1 MTTSSSVAGRTD
13 SLHRSPQI
21 GMPPELRTIRSSRSH
36 APLQISWASLVR
48 LASNAR
54 VGLPSTSSVN
64 TREKGAF
71 ISPSRRPSH
80 SAYRSLRD
88 LDSLGRLPT
97 VSFGSADLFIGN
109 GNSENKF

>member
-13 SLHRSPQI
+13 SLDPSPQI
-21 GMPPELRTIRSSRSH
+21 GTPPELRTIRSSRSH

-64 TREKGAF
+64 TREKASF
-71 ISPSRRPSH
+71 ISRSSSN

-88 LDSLGRLPT
+88 LDSLGLLLR
-97 VSFGSADLFIGN
+97 VSFGVVDFFIGN
-109 GNSENKF
+109 GNSAK